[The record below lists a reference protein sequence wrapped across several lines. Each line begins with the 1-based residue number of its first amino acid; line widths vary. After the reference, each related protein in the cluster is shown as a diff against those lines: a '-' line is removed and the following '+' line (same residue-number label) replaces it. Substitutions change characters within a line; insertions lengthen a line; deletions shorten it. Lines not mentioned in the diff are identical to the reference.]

1 MTNSFIQ
8 PPCYYDHI
16 LFLAKCTSWKILCF
30 IILMTCFLWPPP
42 YWPNSGHIITRFHC
56 TLYWFIFSLV
66 RQLHREFLRAGSDVI
81 QAFTFTLDD
90 DLGGEHAKHGVGIIF
105 SLNFLGA
112 TVLLG
117 LLRGEPVQNIRFDLM
132 YWALVLNFVFGF
144 SPWNTIVKS
153 GFGFP
158 APPQKK
164 QSLKVFFWNFVS
176 DHQNKPGSMW
186 PGQGRGPGGRGTFCW
201 INLSDCFTVFKWS
214 REKSCPGEV

>member
-8 PPCYYDHI
+8 PPYYYDHI

-30 IILMTCFLWPPP
+30 IFLMTCFLWPPP

-56 TLYWFIFSLV
+56 TLYWIIFSLV

-186 PGQGRGPGGRGTFCW
+186 PGQGRGPRGRCTFCW

-214 REKSCPGEV
+214 RTKGCQGEV

>member
-8 PPCYYDHI
+8 PPYYYDHI

-30 IILMTCFLWPPP
+30 IFLMTCFLWPPP
-42 YWPNSGHIITRFHC
+42 YWPKSGHVITRFHC

-90 DLGGEHAKHGVGIIF
+90 DLGGEHAKHGVGIIL

-117 LLRGEPVQNIRFDLM
+117 LL
-132 YWALVLNFVFGF
+132 
-144 SPWNTIVKS
+144 K
-153 GFGFP
+153 
-158 APPQKK
+158 
-164 QSLKVFFWNFVS
+164 
-176 DHQNKPGSMW
+176 
-186 PGQGRGPGGRGTFCW
+186 RGTGPKHQVWSNVLGLSSKLCFRIFPMKHNCKIRIW
-201 INLSDCFTVFKWS
+201 IPRPPPKKTVFKS
-214 REKSCPGEV
+214 IFLKFCFRPPK